1 MPIPNGA
8 ENTGDKKGELIEIKQ
23 LIIKLQT
30 NIPGKENTEF
40 TRDML
45 YNPSLNKDTV
55 GYLNNYPFI
64 TTDYEFKPDI
74 ISYNY
79 NDIYSFF
86 FNKKIFVNKLRGNL
100 YGNRIAPPNKNPEN
114 TLNDPNK
121 TPENTLNE
129 NINILLQALFPL
141 HSKVS
146 EGYIN
151 AFNKNTKGA
160 NGSNLFNSMNFK
172 ELYKHIFSLFKN
184 LNYTCLNAG
193 EKYTVTRVIWLNDTK
208 TNPVFKQFLRDYRKF
223 KNWKDN
229 QLKPMQDN
237 IKNKTFD
244 QNYSDFNRRNAN
256 NYIHNYSIYKPS
268 NADINNP
275 FNDNSADY
283 NKEEYMSYADFYK
296 MLKNNSLRNIL
307 NKDIKE
313 KFDGVIS
320 KYTQPYEVVSFYEYM
335 DKISDV
341 SKKII
346 GLKSLSKN
354 GYEINVLMDCI
365 KGEITNEN
373 FNKLKCNYNSNKL
386 GELIENK
393 LNKIDDETAF
403 DEDFFKNRKI
413 YSINDNKTLEQPN
426 KENKYKEQ
434 QNQPYNQQP
443 YNNMRFG
450 GKRLRTCNKRRN
462 KCKKIKKTRKNV

>member
-1 MPIPNGA
+1 MPNEP
-8 ENTGDKKGELIEIKQ
+8 ENAGGKKRELIEIKQ

-45 YNPSLNKDTV
+45 YNPSLIKDTV

-64 TTDYEFKPDI
+64 TTDYKFKPEI

-86 FNKKIFVNKLRGNL
+86 FNKKIFDNKLRRNL
-100 YGNRIAPPNKNPEN
+100 YGVKNVSKTDDVKEN
-114 TLNDPNK
+114 VSTSDKEQVLSD
-121 TPENTLNE
+121 

-151 AFNKNTKGA
+151 AYEKNATSNPVGSTVFSIITNK
-160 NGSNLFNSMNFK
+160 MNFK
-172 ELYKHIFSLFKN
+172 ELYKHLFSLFKN
-184 LNYTCLNAG
+184 LNYTCLNIG
-193 EKYTVTRVIWLNDTK
+193 EKYTITRVIWLNDAK
-208 TNPVFKQFLRDYRKF
+208 TNPAFKQFLKDYRKF
-223 KNWKDN
+223 KNWIDI
-229 QLKPMQDN
+229 QSQDIQN
-237 IKNKTFD
+237 LIKTKTFE
-244 QNYSDFNRRNAN
+244 QNYSEFNN
-256 NYIHNYSIYKPS
+256 NRYKQHGNSIS
-268 NADINNP
+268 NTKYQNP
-275 FNDNSADY
+275 FSDTSTNY
-283 NKEEYMSYADFYK
+283 NKDDYMSYSDFYNMIK
-296 MLKNNSLRNIL
+296 TNQIRNIL
-307 NKDIKE
+307 NTDIKE
-313 KFDGVIS
+313 KIDGVIS
-320 KYTQPYEVVSFYEYM
+320 KDTKEQYKDFYEYM
-335 DKISDV
+335 DNISDV
-341 SKKII
+341 SEKII
-346 GLKSLSKN
+346 GFKPLSKN
-354 GYEINVLMDCI
+354 VYEINVLMDCI

-434 QNQPYNQQP
+434 QNQPYNQGYNQQP
-443 YNNMRFG
+443 YNNNMRFG

>member
-1 MPIPNGA
+1 MSTTEG
-8 ENTGDKKGELIEIKQ
+8 GDNKGGEKKEGNKLPEIKQ

-30 NIPGKENTEF
+30 NIPGKENIEF

-45 YNPSLNKDTV
+45 YNPSLQKDLV
-55 GYLNNYPFI
+55 SNSNIYPFI
-64 TTDYEFKPDI
+64 TADYEFNADI
-74 ISYNY
+74 ISHNY
-79 NDIYSFF
+79 NDIYAFF
-86 FNKKIFVNKLRGNL
+86 FNKKVFINKLRRNL
-100 YGNRIAPPNKNPEN
+100 YGNRIAPNKNR
-114 TLNDPNK
+114 
-121 TPENTLNE
+121 ENTLNE

-160 NGSNLFNSMNFK
+160 NGSNLFNSIKNKMNFK

-193 EKYTVTRVIWLNDTK
+193 EKYTATRVIWLNDTK

-223 KNWKDN
+223 KNWKDT
-229 QLKPMQDN
+229 QPKVMQDN

-244 QNYSDFNRRNAN
+244 QNYSDFNKRNAY
-256 NYIHNYSIYKPS
+256 NYNYNYSINNRS
-268 NADINNP
+268 TADINNP
-275 FNDNSADY
+275 FNDNSVDY
-283 NKEEYMSYADFYK
+283 NKEEYMSYVDFYK

-313 KFDGVIS
+313 QIDGVIS
-320 KYTQPYEVVSFYEYM
+320 KYTDKADINKFYNDM
-335 DKISDV
+335 DSIYDDPKNIT
-341 SKKII
+341 
-346 GLKSLSKN
+346 GFRSLSKS

-373 FNKLKCNYNSNKL
+373 FNTLKCNYNSNKL

-403 DEDFFKNRKI
+403 DEDFFKNRKL
-413 YSINDNKTLEQPN
+413 YSINDNKTLEQPDKGKQN
-426 KENKYKEQ
+426 NEAH
-434 QNQPYNQQP
+434 NQPYNP
-443 YNNMRFG
+443 DYNMPMRFG
-450 GKRLRTCNKRRN
+450 GKQLRTCNKRRN
-462 KCKKIKKTRKNV
+462 KCKKIKKTRKNI